1 MGALVYNPRRMDRAC
16 LVTATDSRFLP
27 GAFTT
32 VGSFLRHHPR
42 FDGDVVVLHD
52 GGLSPES
59 RGYLESLSDRVRFE
73 PVARR
78 LRDRL
83 TRLEAATKF
92 SAARLTDFYSLEA
105 FRLTGYRKVL
115 FCDAD
120 LLFRAPVDE
129 LFDSDADLLCC
140 GEIAHVRGLRRDR
153 ATFAM
158 TSAEGLDRTFNCGFM
173 LIDGRLLGPRPY
185 ADLLALVTPETWR
198 ATETPHTDGFLLNRG
213 LAGRQTLVGWTYNY
227 LLGWADDIR
236 TRHDLRW
243 NEAKVLHYSLPHK
256 PWLPER
262 LMRSPVGELGAH
274 LLPAYRLWYD
284 AWLDLLAAAH
294 LRSVGRARR
303 AGRRV
308 GPAGP
313 DHGSEAKPRADRG

>member
-1 MGALVYNPRRMDRAC
+1 MGRVC

-42 FDGDVVVLHD
+42 FDGDVVVVHD
-52 GGLSPES
+52 GDLSSES
-59 RGYLESLSDRVRFE
+59 RGYLLALSDRVRFE
-73 PVARR
+73 PLARA

-83 TRLEAATKF
+83 AALARALGF
-92 SAARLTDFYSLEA
+92 SSARLTQFFSLEA

-140 GEIAHVRGLRRDR
+140 GDVAHLRGFRREP
-153 ATFAM
+153 ATFRV
-158 TSAEGLDRTFNCGFM
+158 TRGKEGLDRTFNSGFM
-173 LIDGRLLGPRPY
+173 LIDGRLPGPRTY

-198 ATETPHTDGFLLNRG
+198 ATNVPAWDQFVLNRR

-227 LLGWADDIR
+227 LLGWADELR
-236 TRHDLRW
+236 TRHDLRCD
-243 NEAKVLHYSLPHK
+243 EAKVLHFSQNNK
-256 PWLPER
+256 PWLPQSR
-262 LMRSPVGELGAH
+262 LGSPVRAMRAG
-274 LLPAYRLWYD
+274 LLPAYKLWQD

-294 LRSVGRARR
+294 LRAVGRAGG
-303 AGRRV
+303 APAALV
-308 GPAGP
+308 GPAP
-313 DHGSEAKPRADRG
+313 ITEARRRIE